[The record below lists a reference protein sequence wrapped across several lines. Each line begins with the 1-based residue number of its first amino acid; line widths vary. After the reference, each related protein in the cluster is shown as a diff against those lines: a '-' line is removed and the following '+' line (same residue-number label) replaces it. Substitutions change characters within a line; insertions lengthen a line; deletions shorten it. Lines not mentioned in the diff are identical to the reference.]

1 MSTFSSDVPLSFKII
16 SELALET
23 PSLEADLGKVMKPHL
38 QGIKSFL
45 ATATTLGQPYSLLL
59 RLLVLLEPQGFP
71 SSPPPYLHWP
81 KEVLKQEFAE

>member
-1 MSTFSSDVPLSFKII
+1 MSTFSSDVPVSFKII

-59 RLLVLLEPQGFP
+59 RLLVLLEP
-71 SSPPPYLHWP
+71 SSPPPYVHWP
-81 KEVLKQEFAE
+81 KEVLKQEYVE